1 MRAFPAYVFSAGRGL
16 FFACTVLSAAA
27 AAAAERLVPDV
38 ATLCVAKEK

>member
-27 AAAAERLVPDV
+27 AAERLVPDV